1 MKTLVVNIFGGP
13 GTGKSTMMSAIF
25 TELKYEG
32 INCEIALEYAKEKI
46 WADNLGILEDQLY
59 IFAKQQHRL
68 WRLKG
73 KVEVIITDSP
83 ILLSIYYGSRMKQS
97 FKTLVQEQHGLY
109 NNMNFYLTR
118 NNPYQPEGR
127 LQDEAGAKEID
138 QSVKQMLDDLG
149 EKYEE
154 ILADKTS
161 VPIII
166 EKILQWKQ

>member
-25 TELKYEG
+25 TELKYKG

-97 FKTLVQEQHGLY
+97 FKILVQEQHGLY

-127 LQDEAGAKEID
+127 LQDEVGAKEID
-138 QSVKQMLDDLG
+138 QSVKQMLDDLE